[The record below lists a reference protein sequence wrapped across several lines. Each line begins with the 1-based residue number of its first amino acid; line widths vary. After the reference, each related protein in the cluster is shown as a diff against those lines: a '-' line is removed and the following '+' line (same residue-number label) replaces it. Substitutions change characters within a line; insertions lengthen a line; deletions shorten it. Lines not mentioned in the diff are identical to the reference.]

1 MAQDASKPAGR
12 GARLAARMAFWRLT
26 PETAWRRNLYVVM
39 LAVFVSFTGFTF
51 VMPFL
56 PLYIKQLGVTD
67 TGNAA
72 LWSGFIFGVSPLIS
86 GLLAPVWSMLSER
99 YGRKVMLQRSL
110 GAFVVLIALM
120 AFVTNIY
127 QLVGLRLLIGFFGG
141 MGAMSVA
148 LASTIAPR
156 QQVGEA
162 VGLIQATQ
170 LSSGIAAPFIGGVLV
185 DAFGLHGSFFI
196 ASALCAIAFLVITV
210 AYRDEDEQGE
220 TRAAQSTGE
229 KAKVKP
235 VSSIRDYLH
244 LPIFIGLLVTVFTIQ
259 FVDRSFGPLLPL
271 YISTLDAPIER
282 IGSITGLVMTLGAVA
297 ASIAA
302 VQAGRL
308 SSRVDPRPLLLGS
321 LVAGAILCLPLAFV
335 SHWVQLL
342 FIRALLGLLA
352 GGALTLAYAI
362 GGREM
367 PPGAKMGAFGTLA
380 GIGQVGGA
388 TSPFVTGILSKW
400 ASLSAIFIVDAVL
413 YVMLIGWVWM
423 MLRRKD
429 AGITPEPETIPA
441 IAATSKTALAE
452 GND

>member
-1 MAQDASKPAGR
+1 VSQKDGELAGR
-12 GARLAARMAFWRLT
+12 GARVAARLAFWRLT
-26 PETAWRRNLYVVM
+26 PENAWRRNLYVVM

-56 PLYIKQLGVTD
+56 PLYIKQLGVGD
-67 TGNAA
+67 EGDAA
-72 LWSGFIFGVSPLIS
+72 LWAGLIFGISPLIS

-99 YGRKVMLQRSL
+99 FGRKVMLQRSL
-110 GAFVVLIALM
+110 AAFVVLIILM
-120 AFVTNIY
+120 AFVTNVY
-127 QLVGLRLLIGFFGG
+127 QLTALRLLLGFFGG

-156 QQVGEA
+156 NQVGEA

-170 LSSGIAAPFIGGVLV
+170 LSSGIAAPFLGGVLV

-196 ASALCAIAFLVITV
+196 ASALCAVAFLVITI

-220 TRAAQSTGE
+220 ARGVEPTSA
-229 KAKVKP
+229 KARNKP
-235 VSSIRDYLH
+235 VSSMRQYLYM
-244 LPIFIGLLVTVFTIQ
+244 PIFIGLAVTVFTIQ

-271 YISTLDAPIER
+271 YISTLDAPSGR

-308 SSRVDPRPLLLGS
+308 SSRVDPRPLLLAS
-321 LVAGAILCLPLAFV
+321 LAAGAVLCLPLAFV
-335 SHWVQLL
+335 DHWVQLL
-342 FIRALLGLLA
+342 FIRTLLGLLA

-367 PPGAKMGAFGTLA
+367 PANAKMGAFGTLA
-380 GIGQVGGA
+380 GIGQIGGA
-388 TSPFVTGILSKW
+388 TSPFITGMLSKW
-400 ASLSAIFIVDAVL
+400 ASLSAIFVVDTIL
-413 YVMLIGWVWM
+413 YVLLLGWVST
-423 MLRRKD
+423 MLRQKD
-429 AGITPEPETIPA
+429 ATADPEPDSPLP
-441 IAATSKTALAE
+441 AATGEAVLAE
-452 GND
+452 GDD